1 MSPNESSTVD
11 NAVITR
17 LSVEN
22 AAWQALLNVMSKEE
36 QALADGD
43 ADQLP
48 ELNTSKL
55 SQLQTLN
62 NLVRARNDSLIAEGL
77 SPDHAGM
84 DAWLTQYGQPEHH
97 LRWQRLLNMEHE
109 AQALNQRIGSLI
121 DLRLG
126 STRQAL
132 NVLIHSATSQGGLYD
147 QAGQSVA
154 ARNGRPLTAA

>member
-1 MSPNESSTVD
+1 MSPSECVLVD
-11 NAVITR
+11 PTAITK

-22 AAWQALLNVMSKEE
+22 AAWQALLNVMTQEE
-36 QALADGD
+36 QALIEGE

-48 ELNTSKL
+48 ALNASKL
-55 SQLQTLN
+55 AQLETLS
-62 NLVRARNDSLIAEGL
+62 NLVRVRNDSLIAEGL

-84 DAWLTQYGQPEHH
+84 DAWLTRYGQPEHH
-97 LRWQRLLNMEHE
+97 IRWQRLLNLEHE
-109 AQALNQRIGSLI
+109 AQALNQRIGTLI

-147 QAGQSVA
+147 QAGMSVA
-154 ARNGRPLTAA
+154 AQKGRPLTAA